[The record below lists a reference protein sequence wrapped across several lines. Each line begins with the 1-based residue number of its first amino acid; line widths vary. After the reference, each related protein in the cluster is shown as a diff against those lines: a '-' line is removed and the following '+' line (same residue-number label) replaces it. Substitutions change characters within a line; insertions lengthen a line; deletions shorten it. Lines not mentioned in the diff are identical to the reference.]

1 MYDQPMTEKTTPKPT
16 TTKPQE
22 NNTNA
27 PLTYVAGWFTGL
39 IFLLTEKEDE
49 FVRFHAAQSLIV
61 FGAFNLFAFVPLIG
75 WILTPI
81 LTPVA
86 LVLWIVLM
94 VKAYQGEKFKLP
106 VVGEYAEQLKD
117 KIGK

>member
-1 MYDQPMTEKTTPKPT
+1 MKEKATPQNTPT
-16 TTKPQE
+16 KAHE

-27 PLTYVAGWFTGL
+27 LLTYVAGWITGL

-75 WILTPI
+75 WILAPI
-81 LTPVA
+81 MAPVA
-86 LVLWIVLM
+86 LIVWIVLM
-94 VKAYQGEKFKLP
+94 VKAYQGEKYMLP
-106 VVGEYAEQLKD
+106 VVGEYAEQLKN
-117 KIGK
+117 KIK